1 MKSAAL
7 VSTARIVLGLLFTLA
22 GASGFILSFV
32 GAPPPQPGLAGQFQE
47 VFFQSHWVLFVDG
60 VQLVS
65 GILLLTNRYVP
76 LALVL
81 LGAVLSNI
89 LTFHITMQPAG
100 IVPGAIATLL
110 WARLA
115 FAYRANLAPIF
126 ERLPAAQVDAAPKLR
141 VVQAARALAS

>member
-7 VSTARIVLGLLFTLA
+7 VTAARIILGLLFTLA

-32 GAPPPQPGLAGQFQE
+32 GTPPPQPGLAGQFQA
-47 VFFQSHWVLFVDG
+47 VFFLSHWVLFVDG
-60 VQLVS
+60 VQLLA
-65 GILLLTNRYVP
+65 GILLLANRYVP

-100 IVPGAIATLL
+100 IVPGLIATLL
-110 WARLA
+110 WLRLA
-115 FAYRANLAPIF
+115 FEYRANLAPIF
-126 ERLPAAQVDAAPKLR
+126 EKRPQPKVEQPRL
-141 VVQAARALAS
+141 RAVA